1 MDDARARGHRGGRG
15 GVGWGEWG
23 WGGGGRE
30 RGGGGRVG
38 RESGPTDDAH
48 DEEDR
53 YGWNDGTMGRW
64 NE

>member
-1 MDDARARGHRGGRG
+1 MDDARARGHRGG
-15 GVGWGEWG
+15 
-23 WGGGGRE
+23 GGGGRG
-30 RGGGGRVG
+30 RGRG
-38 RESGPTDDAH
+38 ESGPTDDAH